1 MISNI
6 CLCINIIRNGA
17 GVVKKGISFKSLRMK
32 MLFGFSLVILLILV
46 YGIYNYSSVVKSNE
60 EARNIIEK
68 ELPILIANQEMAT
81 TIANRISTARGYVL
95 FGGDFKDRFNDYTE
109 EGKQLEA
116 NIREIGASE
125 EFDALIK
132 KTIEWRTYVASDVFE
147 EYEKG
152 NIELARENLAKK
164 DSVVRE
170 LLAGYDELADQ
181 SRDSIS
187 AAGTTI
193 IENGKSTLFLAIV
206 VPILV
211 ILISLAA
218 AFITSNIISK
228 PIIKVKE
235 RMKLIA
241 SGDLSNEPL
250 EVKSQDEVGQ
260 LVVAT
265 NEMNNSIRELLTE
278 INGVSGSI
286 TGQSEELTQSANE
299 VSTGT
304 EQIAATMQ
312 ELAAGTESEAKTASE
327 LASLMGSFSTSVI
340 EANTMGEN
348 VQKSSDEV
356 IRMTIEGS
364 QLMESSNDQM
374 AKIDRIVQD
383 SVQKVQGLDIKSQEI
398 SKLVSVIHEIADQT
412 NLLALN
418 AAIEAARAGEHG
430 KSFAVVADE
439 VRKLAEQVSRSVTD
453 ITEIVTGIQNET
465 SVVTAALQDG
475 YKEVVLGTTQIEN
488 TQETFAGINAS
499 IMEMANSISTVS
511 KNLSNIATDSEK
523 MNGYISEI
531 AAISEES
538 AAGVEQTSASTQQI
552 SSSMDEVSNSANDL
566 SQLAEKLN
574 GLVNK
579 FKL

>member
-1 MISNI
+1 M
-6 CLCINIIRNGA
+6 
-17 GVVKKGISFKSLRMK
+17 KKGYTFKSIRMK
-32 MLFGFSLVILLILV
+32 ILFGFSLVILLIVL
-46 YGIYNYSSVVKSNE
+46 YGVYNYSVIVKSNE
-60 EARNIIEK
+60 EARNIVEK
-68 ELPILIANQEMAT
+68 QLPVMIANQEMAT

-95 FGGDFKDRFNDYTE
+95 FGGDYKDRFNDYTE

-116 NIREIGASE
+116 TIREIGASE
-125 EFDALIK
+125 EFDALIQ
-132 KTIEWRTYVASDVFE
+132 KTVDWRTYVASDVFE

-164 DSVVRE
+164 DTVVRE
-170 LLAGYDELADQ
+170 LLAGYDQLAKE
-181 SRDSIS
+181 SRDSII
-187 AAGTTI
+187 AAEAAV
-193 IENGKSTLFLAIV
+193 IENGERTLFISTI

-211 ILISLAA
+211 IVVSLAA
-218 AFITSNIISK
+218 AFITSNIITR
-228 PIIKVKE
+228 PIIKVMD

-260 LVVAT
+260 LVDAT

-278 INGVSGSI
+278 INVVSGSI
-286 TGQSEELTQSANE
+286 TGQSEELTQSADE
-299 VSTGT
+299 VNSGS

-312 ELAAGTESEAKTASE
+312 ELAAGTESEARTASE
-327 LASLMGSFSTSVI
+327 LATLMGSFSTSI
-340 EANTMGEN
+340 QEANTMGEV
-348 VQKSSDEV
+348 VQNSSNEV
-356 IRMTIEGS
+356 IRMTDEGS
-364 QLMESSNDQM
+364 QLMKSSNEQM
-374 AKIDRIVQD
+374 NKIDQIVQD
-383 SVQKVQGLDIKSQEI
+383 SVQKVQGLDVKAQEI
-398 SKLVSVIHEIADQT
+398 TKLISVIHEIADQT

-465 SVVTAALQDG
+465 SIVTSDLQEG
-475 YKEVVLGTTQIEN
+475 YKEVLLGTTQIE
-488 TQETFAGINAS
+488 TTEKTFAGINSS
-499 IMEMANSISTVS
+499 ILEMANTINTVS
-511 KNLSNIATDSEK
+511 ENLASITTDSEK
-523 MNGYISEI
+523 MNSYISEI

-574 GLVNK
+574 ELVHK